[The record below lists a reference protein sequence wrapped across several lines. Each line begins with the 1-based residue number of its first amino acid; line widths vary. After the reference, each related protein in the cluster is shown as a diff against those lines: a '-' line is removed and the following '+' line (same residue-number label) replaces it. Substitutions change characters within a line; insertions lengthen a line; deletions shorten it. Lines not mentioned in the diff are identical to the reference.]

1 MSCRCIEYLY
11 SKLLLRFIGSVRRC
25 KLKRRDV
32 LVEYGTDGGNSVVDE
47 HVWMSTGLKDWCT
60 WMPGGKAVVAT
71 GSYSVIGKL
80 RRSWELRHKES

>member
-47 HVWMSTGLKDWCT
+47 HVWMSIGLKDWCT